1 MQEAPQQGIVKESHL
16 QYQKGQYTK
25 FEKVPFKLCFVLFK
39 LSGCSNVSRAKP
51 RNAAVGNSERMV
63 TSMELDRKTVKK
75 ILLIITFGIVL
86 FLGLQ
91 NISAVAGVCRTA
103 LGMLMPLIIGFCA
116 AFILNVLLKVIE
128 ERLFAPLNRK
138 NFRLWSRLRRIVSII
153 LTFGIIIGLVFILIF
168 MIVPELKR
176 AFSLLV
182 ENMPQYSM
190 QVKEWITKAA
200 AFLKVDASTLTN
212 LEIDWEKISAAVV
225 DYLKRDSGKLVNTTV
240 GITTSIFSAIFNFIL
255 GIVFSVYILMQ
266 KEKLGSQ
273 ATRMLY
279 AFLPQKWAKKSLH
292 IASLSNKLFSRFV
305 TGQCMESVI
314 IGILCFIGMV
324 IFRMPYAPMISVL
337 VGFTALIPI
346 FGAFIGTA
354 IGAFLILMDSPMQ
367 AVWFVIFIIVL
378 QQMEGDLIYPRVV
391 GSSVGLPSLW
401 VLLAVTIGGSVWG
414 VLGML
419 VSVPV
424 CSVLYCLLREIVGTR
439 LAQRGLTEVAAPPE
453 EPPAPPKP
461 KREKKAK
468 TVWKKK

>member
-1 MQEAPQQGIVKESHL
+1 
-16 QYQKGQYTK
+16 
-25 FEKVPFKLCFVLFK
+25 
-39 LSGCSNVSRAKP
+39 
-51 RNAAVGNSERMV
+51 
-63 TSMELDRKTVKK
+63 MELDRKTIKK
-75 ILLIITFGIVL
+75 ILLIVTFGIVL

-91 NISAVAGVCRTA
+91 NISAVAGVCGAA
-103 LGMLMPLIIGFCA
+103 LNLLMPLIIGFCV
-116 AFILNVLLKVIE
+116 AFILNVLLKVVE
-128 ERLFAPLNRK
+128 ERFFAPLNRK
-138 NFRLWSRLRRIVSII
+138 SSPLWSRIRRPICII
-153 LTFGIIIGLVFILIF
+153 LTLGIIVGILFILIF

-176 AFSLLV
+176 AFGLLID
-182 ENMPQYSM
+182 NMPRYAE
-190 QVKEWITKAA
+190 QVKVWIAQAA

-212 LEIDWEKISAAVV
+212 LEIDWEKLSATVL

-255 GIVFSVYILMQ
+255 GVVFSVYILMQ

-273 ATRMLY
+273 GTRILY
-279 AFLPQKWAKKSLH
+279 AFLPQRWAEKILH
-292 IASLSNKLFSRFV
+292 ICVLSNKMFSRFV

-314 IGILCFIGMV
+314 IGILCFNGMV

-378 QQMEGDLIYPRVV
+378 QQVEGDLIYPRVV

-414 VLGML
+414 IMGML
-419 VSVPV
+419 VSVPI
-424 CSVLYCLLREIVGTR
+424 CSVLYCLMRDIVGMR
-439 LAQRGLTEVAAPPE
+439 LKERGLADIAPLKE
-453 EPPAPPKP
+453 APPAPPPPKP
-461 KREKKAK
+461 ERERKAK
-468 TVWKKK
+468 RIWKKK

>member
-1 MQEAPQQGIVKESHL
+1 MGYRPNTGPKKRLHEAPLQVIVNIISKK
-16 QYQKGQYTK
+16 KGRRTT
-25 FEKVPFKLCFVLFK
+25 VP
-39 LSGCSNVSRAKP
+39 R
-51 RNAAVGNSERMV
+51 GN
-63 TSMELDRKTVKK
+63 SMELDRKTIKK
-75 ILLIITFGIVL
+75 ILLIVTFGIAL
-86 FLGLQ
+86 FVGLQ
-91 NISAVAGVCRTA
+91 NIAAVAGVCRAA
-103 LGMLMPLIIGFCA
+103 LGLLMPLIIGFCA
-116 AFILNVLLKVIE
+116 AFILNVLLKMIE

-138 NFRLWSRLRRIVSII
+138 NSRVWNRIRRVVSIV
-153 LTFGIIIGLVFILIF
+153 LTFGMIIGIVFILIF

-176 AFSLLV
+176 AFGLLV
-182 ENMPQYSM
+182 DNMPRYTV
-190 QVKEWITKAA
+190 QVKEWLTKAA
-200 AFLKVDASTLTN
+200 AFFRVDASTLIN
-212 LEIDWEKISAAVV
+212 LEIDWEKISASVV

-273 ATRMLY
+273 ATRILY
-279 AFLPQKWAKKSLH
+279 AFLPQKWVEKILH
-292 IASLSNKLFSRFV
+292 IAGLSNKMFSRFV

-324 IFRMPYAPMISVL
+324 IFRMPYAPMISIL

-367 AVWFVIFIIVL
+367 ALWFVIFIIVL

-414 VLGML
+414 IMGML
-419 VSVPV
+419 VSVPI
-424 CSVLYCLLREIVGTR
+424 CSVLYCLMREIVGAR
-439 LAQRGLTEVAAPPE
+439 LRERGLVDIMAPQE

-461 KREKKAK
+461 KWEKQAK
-468 TVWKKK
+468 WMWKKK

>member
-1 MQEAPQQGIVKESHL
+1 MEYRPNTGPKKRLHEAPLQGIVNIISKK
-16 QYQKGQYTK
+16 KGRRAT
-25 FEKVPFKLCFVLFK
+25 VPC
-39 LSGCSNVSRAKP
+39 
-51 RNAAVGNSERMV
+51 GN
-63 TSMELDRKTVKK
+63 SMELDRKTIKK
-75 ILLIITFGIVL
+75 ILLIVTSGIAL

-91 NISAVAGVCRTA
+91 NIAAVAGVCRAA
-103 LGMLMPLIIGFCA
+103 LGLLMPLIIGFCA
-116 AFILNVLLKVIE
+116 AFILNVLLKMIE

-138 NFRLWSRLRRIVSII
+138 NSRMWNRIRRVVSIV
-153 LTFGIIIGLVFILIF
+153 LTFGMIIGIVFILIF

-176 AFSLLV
+176 AFGLLV
-182 ENMPQYSM
+182 DNMPRYTV
-190 QVKEWITKAA
+190 QVKEWLTKAA
-200 AFLKVDASTLTN
+200 AFFKVDASTLIN
-212 LEIDWEKISAAVV
+212 LEIDWEKISASVV

-273 ATRMLY
+273 ATRILY
-279 AFLPQKWAKKSLH
+279 AFLPQKWVEKILH
-292 IASLSNKLFSRFV
+292 IAGLSNKMFSRFV

-324 IFRMPYAPMISVL
+324 IFRMPYAPMISIL

-401 VLLAVTIGGSVWG
+401 VLLAVTVGGSVWG
-414 VLGML
+414 IMGML
-419 VSVPV
+419 VSVPI
-424 CSVLYCLLREIVGTR
+424 CSVLYCLMREIVGAR
-439 LAQRGLTEVAAPPE
+439 LKERGLADVAAPQE
-453 EPPAPPKP
+453 EPPAPPKR
-461 KREKKAK
+461 KREKQAK
-468 TVWKKK
+468 GVWKKK

>member
-1 MQEAPQQGIVKESHL
+1 MPH
-16 QYQKGQYTK
+16 
-25 FEKVPFKLCFVLFK
+25 
-39 LSGCSNVSRAKP
+39 
-51 RNAAVGNSERMV
+51 GNI
-63 TSMELDRKTVKK
+63 MELDRKTIKK
-75 ILLIITFGIVL
+75 ILLIVTFGIVL

-91 NISAVAGVCRTA
+91 NISAVAGVCGAA
-103 LGMLMPLIIGFCA
+103 LNLLMPLIIGFCV
-116 AFILNVLLKVIE
+116 AFILNVLLKVVE
-128 ERLFAPLNRK
+128 ERFFAPLNRK
-138 NFRLWSRLRRIVSII
+138 SSPLWSRIRRPICII
-153 LTFGIIIGLVFILIF
+153 LTLGIIVGILFILIF

-176 AFSLLV
+176 AFGLLID
-182 ENMPQYSM
+182 NMPRYAE
-190 QVKEWITKAA
+190 QVKVWIAQAA

-212 LEIDWEKISAAVV
+212 LEIDWEKLSATVL

-255 GIVFSVYILMQ
+255 GVVFSVYILMQ

-273 ATRMLY
+273 GTRILY
-279 AFLPQKWAKKSLH
+279 AFLPQRWAEKILH
-292 IASLSNKLFSRFV
+292 ICVLSNKMFSRFV

-378 QQMEGDLIYPRVV
+378 QQVEGDLIYPRVV

-414 VLGML
+414 IMGML
-419 VSVPV
+419 VSVPI
-424 CSVLYCLLREIVGTR
+424 CSVLYCLMRDIVGMR
-439 LAQRGLTEVAAPPE
+439 LKERGLADIASLKEA
-453 EPPAPPKP
+453 PPAPPPPKP
-461 KREKKAK
+461 ERERKAK
-468 TVWKKK
+468 RIWKKK

>member
-1 MQEAPQQGIVKESHL
+1 MPH
-16 QYQKGQYTK
+16 
-25 FEKVPFKLCFVLFK
+25 
-39 LSGCSNVSRAKP
+39 
-51 RNAAVGNSERMV
+51 GNI
-63 TSMELDRKTVKK
+63 MELDRKTIKK
-75 ILLIITFGIVL
+75 ILLIVTFGIVL

-91 NISAVAGVCRTA
+91 NISAVAGVCRAA
-103 LGMLMPLIIGFCA
+103 LNLLMPLIIGFCV
-116 AFILNVLLKVIE
+116 AFILNVLLKVVE
-128 ERLFAPLNRK
+128 ERFFAPLNRK
-138 NFRLWSRLRRIVSII
+138 SSPLWNRIRRPICII
-153 LTFGIIIGLVFILIF
+153 LTLGIIVGILFILIF

-176 AFSLLV
+176 AFGLLID
-182 ENMPQYSM
+182 NMPRYAE
-190 QVKEWITKAA
+190 QVKVWIAQAA

-212 LEIDWEKISAAVV
+212 LEIDWEKLSATVL

-255 GIVFSVYILMQ
+255 GVVFSVYILMQ

-273 ATRMLY
+273 GTRILY
-279 AFLPQKWAKKSLH
+279 AFLPQRWAEKILH
-292 IASLSNKLFSRFV
+292 ICVLSNKMFSRFV

-314 IGILCFIGMV
+314 IGILCFNGMV

-378 QQMEGDLIYPRVV
+378 QQVEGDLIYPRVV

-414 VLGML
+414 IMGML
-419 VSVPV
+419 VSVPI
-424 CSVLYCLLREIVGTR
+424 CSVLYCLMRDIVGMR
-439 LAQRGLTEVAAPPE
+439 LKERGLADIAPLKE
-453 EPPAPPKP
+453 APPAPPPPKP
-461 KREKKAK
+461 ERERKAK
-468 TVWKKK
+468 RIWKKK

>member
-16 QYQKGQYTK
+16 QYQKGSIQNLKGSFQTV
-25 FEKVPFKLCFVLFK
+25 FCAFK

-103 LGMLMPLIIGFCA
+103 LGLLMPLIIGFCA

-200 AFLKVDASTLTN
+200 AFSRWTPTLTN
-212 LEIDWEKISAAVV
+212 LEIDWEKSALPWWITSSAIPASWSTP
-225 DYLKRDSGKLVNTTV
+225 RLVLPLL
-240 GITTSIFSAIFNFIL
+240 FSA
-255 GIVFSVYILMQ
+255 
-266 KEKLGSQ
+266 
-273 ATRMLY
+273 R
-279 AFLPQKWAKKSLH
+279 FLT
-292 IASLSNKLFSRFV
+292 LFS
-305 TGQCMESVI
+305 ES
-314 IGILCFIGMV
+314 FS
-324 IFRMPYAPMISVL
+324 PSIS
-337 VGFTALIPI
+337 
-346 FGAFIGTA
+346 
-354 IGAFLILMDSPMQ
+354 
-367 AVWFVIFIIVL
+367 
-378 QQMEGDLIYPRVV
+378 
-391 GSSVGLPSLW
+391 
-401 VLLAVTIGGSVWG
+401 
-414 VLGML
+414 
-419 VSVPV
+419 
-424 CSVLYCLLREIVGTR
+424 
-439 LAQRGLTEVAAPPE
+439 
-453 EPPAPPKP
+453 
-461 KREKKAK
+461 
-468 TVWKKK
+468 

>member
-1 MQEAPQQGIVKESHL
+1 MPH
-16 QYQKGQYTK
+16 
-25 FEKVPFKLCFVLFK
+25 
-39 LSGCSNVSRAKP
+39 
-51 RNAAVGNSERMV
+51 GNI
-63 TSMELDRKTVKK
+63 MELDRKTIKK
-75 ILLIITFGIVL
+75 ILLIVTFGIVL

-91 NISAVAGVCRTA
+91 NISAVAGVCGAA
-103 LGMLMPLIIGFCA
+103 LNLLMPLIIGFCV
-116 AFILNVLLKVIE
+116 AFILNVLLKVVE
-128 ERLFAPLNRK
+128 ERFFAPLNRK
-138 NFRLWSRLRRIVSII
+138 SSPLWSRIRRPICII
-153 LTFGIIIGLVFILIF
+153 LTLGIIVGILFILIF

-176 AFSLLV
+176 AFGLLID
-182 ENMPQYSM
+182 NMPRYVE
-190 QVKEWITKAA
+190 QVKVWIAQAA

-212 LEIDWEKISAAVV
+212 LEIDWEKLSATVL

-255 GIVFSVYILMQ
+255 GVVFSVYILMQ

-273 ATRMLY
+273 GTRILY
-279 AFLPQKWAKKSLH
+279 AFLPQRWAEKILH
-292 IASLSNKLFSRFV
+292 ICVLSNKMFSRFV

-314 IGILCFIGMV
+314 IGILCFNGMV

-378 QQMEGDLIYPRVV
+378 QQVEGDLIYPRVV

-414 VLGML
+414 IMGML
-419 VSVPV
+419 VSVPI
-424 CSVLYCLLREIVGTR
+424 CSVLYCLMRDIVGMR
-439 LAQRGLTEVAAPPE
+439 LKERGLADIASLKEA
-453 EPPAPPKP
+453 PPAPPPPKP
-461 KREKKAK
+461 ERERKAK
-468 TVWKKK
+468 RIWKKK

>member
-1 MQEAPQQGIVKESHL
+1 
-16 QYQKGQYTK
+16 
-25 FEKVPFKLCFVLFK
+25 
-39 LSGCSNVSRAKP
+39 
-51 RNAAVGNSERMV
+51 
-63 TSMELDRKTVKK
+63 MELDRKTIKK
-75 ILLIITFGIVL
+75 ILLIVTFGIVL

-91 NISAVAGVCRTA
+91 NISAVAGVCGAA
-103 LGMLMPLIIGFCA
+103 LNLLMPLIIGFCV
-116 AFILNVLLKVIE
+116 AFILNVLLKVVE
-128 ERLFAPLNRK
+128 ERFFAPLNRK
-138 NFRLWSRLRRIVSII
+138 SSPLWSRIRRPICII
-153 LTFGIIIGLVFILIF
+153 LTLGIIVGILFILIF

-176 AFSLLV
+176 AFGLLID
-182 ENMPQYSM
+182 NMPRYAE
-190 QVKEWITKAA
+190 QVKVWIAQAA

-212 LEIDWEKISAAVV
+212 LEIDWEKLSATVL

-255 GIVFSVYILMQ
+255 GVVFSVYILMQ

-273 ATRMLY
+273 GTRILY
-279 AFLPQKWAKKSLH
+279 AFLPQRWAEKILH
-292 IASLSNKLFSRFV
+292 ICVLSNKMFSRFV

-378 QQMEGDLIYPRVV
+378 QQVEGDLIYPRVV

-414 VLGML
+414 IMGML
-419 VSVPV
+419 VSVPI
-424 CSVLYCLLREIVGTR
+424 CSVLYCLMRDIVGMR
-439 LAQRGLTEVAAPPE
+439 LKERGLADIASLKEA
-453 EPPAPPKP
+453 PPAPPPPKP
-461 KREKKAK
+461 ERERKAK
-468 TVWKKK
+468 RIWKKK

>member
-103 LGMLMPLIIGFCA
+103 LGLLMPLIIGFCA

-225 DYLKRDSGKLVNTTV
+225 DYLKRDSSKLVNTTV

-279 AFLPQKWAKKSLH
+279 AFLPQKWAEKSLH

>member
-103 LGMLMPLIIGFCA
+103 LGLLMPLIIGFCA

-225 DYLKRDSGKLVNTTV
+225 DYRAAIIALL
-240 GITTSIFSAIFNFIL
+240 IFAVIVIATRYVSLGSIL
-255 GIVFSVYILMQ
+255 G
-266 KEKLGSQ
+266 
-273 ATRMLY
+273 T
-279 AFLPQKWAKKSLH
+279 
-292 IASLSNKLFSRFV
+292 
-305 TGQCMESVI
+305 
-314 IGILCFIGMV
+314 
-324 IFRMPYAPMISVL
+324 
-337 VGFTALIPI
+337 
-346 FGAFIGTA
+346 
-354 IGAFLILMDSPMQ
+354 
-367 AVWFVIFIIVL
+367 
-378 QQMEGDLIYPRVV
+378 
-391 GSSVGLPSLW
+391 
-401 VLLAVTIGGSVWG
+401 
-414 VLGML
+414 

-424 CSVLYCLLREIVGTR
+424 TLLANGFSESFSPSIS
-439 LAQRGLTEVAAPPE
+439 
-453 EPPAPPKP
+453 
-461 KREKKAK
+461 
-468 TVWKKK
+468 

>member
-1 MQEAPQQGIVKESHL
+1 MPH
-16 QYQKGQYTK
+16 
-25 FEKVPFKLCFVLFK
+25 
-39 LSGCSNVSRAKP
+39 
-51 RNAAVGNSERMV
+51 GNI
-63 TSMELDRKTVKK
+63 MELDRKTIKK
-75 ILLIITFGIVL
+75 ILLIVTFGIVL

-91 NISAVAGVCRTA
+91 NISAVAGVCGAA
-103 LGMLMPLIIGFCA
+103 LNLLMPLIIGFCV
-116 AFILNVLLKVIE
+116 AFILNVLLKVVE
-128 ERLFAPLNRK
+128 ERFFAPLNRK
-138 NFRLWSRLRRIVSII
+138 SSPLWSRIRRPICII
-153 LTFGIIIGLVFILIF
+153 LTLGIIVGILFILIF

-176 AFSLLV
+176 AFGLLID
-182 ENMPQYSM
+182 NMPRYAE
-190 QVKEWITKAA
+190 QVKVWIAQAA

-212 LEIDWEKISAAVV
+212 LEIDWEKLSATVL

-255 GIVFSVYILMQ
+255 GVVFSVYILMQ

-273 ATRMLY
+273 GTRILY
-279 AFLPQKWAKKSLH
+279 AFLPQRWAEKILH
-292 IASLSNKLFSRFV
+292 ICVLSNKMFSRFV

-378 QQMEGDLIYPRVV
+378 QQVEGDLIYPRVV

-414 VLGML
+414 IMGML
-419 VSVPV
+419 VSVPI
-424 CSVLYCLLREIVGTR
+424 CSVLYCLMRDIVGMR
-439 LAQRGLTEVAAPPE
+439 LKERGLADIAPLKE
-453 EPPAPPKP
+453 APPAPPPPKP
-461 KREKKAK
+461 ERERKAK
-468 TVWKKK
+468 RIWKKK

>member
-1 MQEAPQQGIVKESHL
+1 
-16 QYQKGQYTK
+16 
-25 FEKVPFKLCFVLFK
+25 
-39 LSGCSNVSRAKP
+39 
-51 RNAAVGNSERMV
+51 
-63 TSMELDRKTVKK
+63 MELDRKTIKK

-91 NISAVAGVCRTA
+91 NISAVASVLSAGLR
-103 LGMLMPLIIGFCA
+103 LLMPLIIGFCV
-116 AFILNVLLKVIE
+116 AFILNVLLRVIE
-128 ERLFAPLNRK
+128 ERAFAPLNRK
-138 NFRLWSRLRRIVSII
+138 NPPLWNRVRRTLSIV
-153 LTFGIIIGLVFILIF
+153 LTLGVIIGMLFILVF

-176 AFSLLV
+176 AFMLLLD
-182 ENMPQYSM
+182 NLPRYSE
-190 QVKEWITKAA
+190 QVKAWITQAA
-200 AFLKVDASTLTN
+200 AILKVDASTLTN
-212 LEIDWEKISAAVV
+212 LEIDWEKLSATVL

-255 GIVFSVYILMQ
+255 GVVFSVYILMQ

-279 AFLPQKWAKKSLH
+279 AFLPEKWADEALH
-292 IASLSNKLFSRFV
+292 IAALSNKMFSRFV
-305 TGQCMESVI
+305 TGQCTEAVI
-314 IGILCFIGMV
+314 IGMLCFIGMV

-337 VGFTALIPI
+337 VGFTSLIPI

-367 AVWFVIFIIVL
+367 AFWFVIFIIIL
-378 QQMEGDLIYPRVV
+378 QQMEGDVIYPRVV

-424 CSVLYCLLREIVGTR
+424 CSVLYCLMREIVGAR
-439 LAQRGLTEVAAPPE
+439 LKGRGLTEKLTVLE
-453 EPPAPPKP
+453 EPPAPLPPKQ
-461 KREKKAK
+461 KREKKPK
-468 TVWKKK
+468 RSWKKK

>member
-1 MQEAPQQGIVKESHL
+1 MEYRPNTGPKKRLHEAPLQGIVNIISKK
-16 QYQKGQYTK
+16 KGRRAT
-25 FEKVPFKLCFVLFK
+25 VPC
-39 LSGCSNVSRAKP
+39 
-51 RNAAVGNSERMV
+51 GN
-63 TSMELDRKTVKK
+63 SMELDRKTIKK
-75 ILLIITFGIVL
+75 ILLIVTSGIAL

-91 NISAVAGVCRTA
+91 NIAAVAGVCRAA
-103 LGMLMPLIIGFCA
+103 LSLLMPLIIGFCA
-116 AFILNVLLKVIE
+116 AFILNVLLKMIE

-138 NFRLWSRLRRIVSII
+138 NSRMWNRIRRVVSIV
-153 LTFGIIIGLVFILIF
+153 LTFGMIIGIVFILIF

-176 AFSLLV
+176 AFGLLV
-182 ENMPQYSM
+182 DNMPRYTV
-190 QVKEWITKAA
+190 QVKEWLIKAA
-200 AFLKVDASTLTN
+200 AFFRVDASTLIN
-212 LEIDWEKISAAVV
+212 LEIDWEKISASVV

-240 GITTSIFSAIFNFIL
+240 GITTSIFSAIFNFML

-273 ATRMLY
+273 ATRILY
-279 AFLPQKWAKKSLH
+279 AFLPQKWVEKILH
-292 IASLSNKLFSRFV
+292 IAGLSNKMFSRFV

-324 IFRMPYAPMISVL
+324 IFRMPYAPMISIL

-401 VLLAVTIGGSVWG
+401 VLLAVTVGGSVWG
-414 VLGML
+414 IMGML
-419 VSVPV
+419 VSVPI
-424 CSVLYCLLREIVGTR
+424 CSVLYCLMREIVGAR
-439 LAQRGLTEVAAPPE
+439 LKERGLADVAAPLE

-461 KREKKAK
+461 KREKQAK
-468 TVWKKK
+468 GVWKKK

>member
-1 MQEAPQQGIVKESHL
+1 M
-16 QYQKGQYTK
+16 
-25 FEKVPFKLCFVLFK
+25 
-39 LSGCSNVSRAKP
+39 P
-51 RNAAVGNSERMV
+51 RGN
-63 TSMELDRKTVKK
+63 SMELDRKTIKK
-75 ILLIITFGIVL
+75 ILLIVTFGIAL
-86 FLGLQ
+86 FVGLQ
-91 NISAVAGVCRTA
+91 NIAAVAGVCRAA
-103 LGMLMPLIIGFCA
+103 LGLLMPLIIGFCA
-116 AFILNVLLKVIE
+116 AFILNVLLKMIE

-138 NFRLWSRLRRIVSII
+138 NSRVWNRIRRVVSIV
-153 LTFGIIIGLVFILIF
+153 LTFGMIIGIVFILIF

-176 AFSLLV
+176 AFGLLV
-182 ENMPQYSM
+182 DNMPRYTV
-190 QVKEWITKAA
+190 QVKEWLTKAA
-200 AFLKVDASTLTN
+200 AFFRVDASTLIN
-212 LEIDWEKISAAVV
+212 LEIDWEKISASVV

-273 ATRMLY
+273 ATRILY
-279 AFLPQKWAKKSLH
+279 AFLPQKWVEKILH
-292 IASLSNKLFSRFV
+292 IAGLSNKMFSRFV

-324 IFRMPYAPMISVL
+324 IFRMPYAPMISIL

-367 AVWFVIFIIVL
+367 ALWFVIFIIVL

-414 VLGML
+414 IMGML
-419 VSVPV
+419 VSVPI
-424 CSVLYCLLREIVGTR
+424 CSVLYCLMREIVGAR
-439 LAQRGLTEVAAPPE
+439 LRERGLVDIMAPQE

-461 KREKKAK
+461 KWEKQAK
-468 TVWKKK
+468 WVWKKK

>member
-1 MQEAPQQGIVKESHL
+1 
-16 QYQKGQYTK
+16 
-25 FEKVPFKLCFVLFK
+25 
-39 LSGCSNVSRAKP
+39 
-51 RNAAVGNSERMV
+51 
-63 TSMELDRKTVKK
+63 MELDRKTIKK
-75 ILLIITFGIVL
+75 ILLIVTFGIVL

-91 NISAVAGVCRTA
+91 NISAVAGVCGAA
-103 LGMLMPLIIGFCA
+103 LNLLMPLIIGFCV
-116 AFILNVLLKVIE
+116 AFILNVLLKVVE
-128 ERLFAPLNRK
+128 ERFFAPLNRK
-138 NFRLWSRLRRIVSII
+138 SSPLWSRIRRPICII
-153 LTFGIIIGLVFILIF
+153 LTLGIIVGILFILIF

-176 AFSLLV
+176 AFGLLID
-182 ENMPQYSM
+182 NMPRYAE
-190 QVKEWITKAA
+190 QVKVWIAQAA

-212 LEIDWEKISAAVV
+212 LEIDWEKLSATVL

-255 GIVFSVYILMQ
+255 GVVFSVYILMQ

-273 ATRMLY
+273 GTRILY
-279 AFLPQKWAKKSLH
+279 AFLPQRWAEKILH
-292 IASLSNKLFSRFV
+292 ICVLSNKMFSRFV

-378 QQMEGDLIYPRVV
+378 QQVEGDLIYPRVV

-414 VLGML
+414 IMGML
-419 VSVPV
+419 VSVPI
-424 CSVLYCLLREIVGTR
+424 CSVLYCLMRDIVGMR
-439 LAQRGLTEVAAPPE
+439 LKERGLADIAPLKE
-453 EPPAPPKP
+453 APPAPPPPKP
-461 KREKKAK
+461 ERERKAK
-468 TVWKKK
+468 RIWKKK

>member
-1 MQEAPQQGIVKESHL
+1 MPH
-16 QYQKGQYTK
+16 
-25 FEKVPFKLCFVLFK
+25 
-39 LSGCSNVSRAKP
+39 
-51 RNAAVGNSERMV
+51 GNI
-63 TSMELDRKTVKK
+63 MELDRKTIKK
-75 ILLIITFGIVL
+75 ILLIVTFGIVL

-91 NISAVAGVCRTA
+91 NISAVAGVCRAA
-103 LGMLMPLIIGFCA
+103 LNLLMPLIIGFCV
-116 AFILNVLLKVIE
+116 AFILNVLLKVVE
-128 ERLFAPLNRK
+128 ERFFAPLNRK
-138 NFRLWSRLRRIVSII
+138 NSPLWNRIRRPICII
-153 LTFGIIIGLVFILIF
+153 LTLGIIVGILFILIF
-168 MIVPELKR
+168 MIVPELKW
-176 AFSLLV
+176 AFGLLID
-182 ENMPQYSM
+182 NMPRYVE
-190 QVKEWITKAA
+190 QVKVWIAQAA

-212 LEIDWEKISAAVV
+212 LEIDWEKLSATVL

-255 GIVFSVYILMQ
+255 GVVFSVYILMQ

-273 ATRMLY
+273 GTRILY
-279 AFLPQKWAKKSLH
+279 AFLPQRWAEKILH
-292 IASLSNKLFSRFV
+292 ICVLSNKLFSRFV

-378 QQMEGDLIYPRVV
+378 QQVEGDLIYPRVV

-414 VLGML
+414 IMGML

-424 CSVLYCLLREIVGTR
+424 CSVLYCLMREIVGTR
-439 LAQRGLTEVAAPPE
+439 LKERGLADIAPLKE
-453 EPPAPPKP
+453 APPAPQPP
-461 KREKKAK
+461 RPERERKAK
-468 TVWKKK
+468 RIWKKK

>member
-1 MQEAPQQGIVKESHL
+1 
-16 QYQKGQYTK
+16 
-25 FEKVPFKLCFVLFK
+25 
-39 LSGCSNVSRAKP
+39 
-51 RNAAVGNSERMV
+51 MV

-103 LGMLMPLIIGFCA
+103 LGLLMPLIIGFCA

-273 ATRMLY
+273 ATRML
-279 AFLPQKWAKKSLH
+279 
-292 IASLSNKLFSRFV
+292 
-305 TGQCMESVI
+305 
-314 IGILCFIGMV
+314 
-324 IFRMPYAPMISVL
+324 
-337 VGFTALIPI
+337 
-346 FGAFIGTA
+346 
-354 IGAFLILMDSPMQ
+354 
-367 AVWFVIFIIVL
+367 
-378 QQMEGDLIYPRVV
+378 
-391 GSSVGLPSLW
+391 
-401 VLLAVTIGGSVWG
+401 
-414 VLGML
+414 
-419 VSVPV
+419 
-424 CSVLYCLLREIVGTR
+424 
-439 LAQRGLTEVAAPPE
+439 
-453 EPPAPPKP
+453 
-461 KREKKAK
+461 
-468 TVWKKK
+468 

>member
-1 MQEAPQQGIVKESHL
+1 MPH
-16 QYQKGQYTK
+16 
-25 FEKVPFKLCFVLFK
+25 
-39 LSGCSNVSRAKP
+39 
-51 RNAAVGNSERMV
+51 GNI
-63 TSMELDRKTVKK
+63 MELDRKTIKK
-75 ILLIITFGIVL
+75 ILLIVTFGIVL

-91 NISAVAGVCRTA
+91 NISAVAGVCGAA
-103 LGMLMPLIIGFCA
+103 LNLLMPLIIGFCV
-116 AFILNVLLKVIE
+116 AFILNVLLKVVE
-128 ERLFAPLNRK
+128 ERFFAPLNRK
-138 NFRLWSRLRRIVSII
+138 SSPLWSRIRRPICII
-153 LTFGIIIGLVFILIF
+153 LTLGIIVGILFILIF

-176 AFSLLV
+176 AFGLLID
-182 ENMPQYSM
+182 NMPRYAE
-190 QVKEWITKAA
+190 QVKVWIAQAA

-212 LEIDWEKISAAVV
+212 LEIDWEKLSATVL

-255 GIVFSVYILMQ
+255 GVVFSVYILMQ

-273 ATRMLY
+273 GTRILY
-279 AFLPQKWAKKSLH
+279 AFLPQRWAEKILH
-292 IASLSNKLFSRFV
+292 ICVLSNKMFSRFV

-314 IGILCFIGMV
+314 IGILCFNGMV

-378 QQMEGDLIYPRVV
+378 QQVEGDLIYPRVV

-414 VLGML
+414 IMGML
-419 VSVPV
+419 VSVPI
-424 CSVLYCLLREIVGTR
+424 CSVLYCLMRDIVGMR
-439 LAQRGLTEVAAPPE
+439 LKERGLADIAPLKE
-453 EPPAPPKP
+453 APPAPPPPKP
-461 KREKKAK
+461 ERERKAK
-468 TVWKKK
+468 RIWKKK

>member
-1 MQEAPQQGIVKESHL
+1 MEYRPNTGPKKRLHEAPLQGIVNIISKK
-16 QYQKGQYTK
+16 KGRRAT
-25 FEKVPFKLCFVLFK
+25 VPC
-39 LSGCSNVSRAKP
+39 
-51 RNAAVGNSERMV
+51 GN
-63 TSMELDRKTVKK
+63 SMELDRKTIKK
-75 ILLIITFGIVL
+75 ILLIVTSGIAL

-91 NISAVAGVCRTA
+91 NIAAVAGVCRAA
-103 LGMLMPLIIGFCA
+103 LGLLMPLIIGFCA
-116 AFILNVLLKVIE
+116 AFILNVLLKMIE

-138 NFRLWSRLRRIVSII
+138 NSRMWNRIRRVVSIV
-153 LTFGIIIGLVFILIF
+153 LTFGMIIGIVFILIF

-176 AFSLLV
+176 AFGLLV
-182 ENMPQYSM
+182 DNMPRYTV
-190 QVKEWITKAA
+190 QVKEWLTKAA
-200 AFLKVDASTLTN
+200 AFFKVDASTLIN
-212 LEIDWEKISAAVV
+212 LEIDWEKISASVV

-273 ATRMLY
+273 ATRILY
-279 AFLPQKWAKKSLH
+279 AFLPQKWVEKILH
-292 IASLSNKLFSRFV
+292 IAGLSNKMFSRFV

-324 IFRMPYAPMISVL
+324 IFRMPYAPMISIL

-401 VLLAVTIGGSVWG
+401 VLLAVTVGGSVWG
-414 VLGML
+414 IMGML
-419 VSVPV
+419 VSVPI
-424 CSVLYCLLREIVGTR
+424 CSVLYCLMREIVGAR
-439 LAQRGLTEVAAPPE
+439 LKERGLADVAAPQE

-461 KREKKAK
+461 KREKQAK
-468 TVWKKK
+468 GVWKKK

>member
-1 MQEAPQQGIVKESHL
+1 MEYRPNTGPKKRLHEAPLQGIVNIISKK
-16 QYQKGQYTK
+16 KGRRAT
-25 FEKVPFKLCFVLFK
+25 VPC
-39 LSGCSNVSRAKP
+39 
-51 RNAAVGNSERMV
+51 GN
-63 TSMELDRKTVKK
+63 SMELDRKTIKK
-75 ILLIITFGIVL
+75 ILLIVTSGIAL

-91 NISAVAGVCRTA
+91 NIAAVAGVCRAA
-103 LGMLMPLIIGFCA
+103 LGLLMPLIIGFCA
-116 AFILNVLLKVIE
+116 AFILNVLLKMIE

-138 NFRLWSRLRRIVSII
+138 NSCMWNRIRRVVSIV
-153 LTFGIIIGLVFILIF
+153 LTFGMIIGIVFILIF

-176 AFSLLV
+176 AFGLLV
-182 ENMPQYSM
+182 DNMPRYTV
-190 QVKEWITKAA
+190 QVKEWLTKAA
-200 AFLKVDASTLTN
+200 AFFKVDASTLIN
-212 LEIDWEKISAAVV
+212 LEIDWEKISASVV

-273 ATRMLY
+273 ATRILY
-279 AFLPQKWAKKSLH
+279 AFLPQKWVEKILH
-292 IASLSNKLFSRFV
+292 IAGLSNKMFSRFV

-324 IFRMPYAPMISVL
+324 IFRMPYAPMISIL

-401 VLLAVTIGGSVWG
+401 VLLAVTVGGSVWG
-414 VLGML
+414 IMGML
-419 VSVPV
+419 VSVPI
-424 CSVLYCLLREIVGTR
+424 CSVLYCLMREIVGAR
-439 LAQRGLTEVAAPPE
+439 LKERGLADVAAPQE

-461 KREKKAK
+461 KREKQAK
-468 TVWKKK
+468 GVWKKK

>member
-103 LGMLMPLIIGFCA
+103 LGLLI
-116 AFILNVLLKVIE
+116 
-128 ERLFAPLNRK
+128 
-138 NFRLWSRLRRIVSII
+138 
-153 LTFGIIIGLVFILIF
+153 GIIIGLVFILIF

-279 AFLPQKWAKKSLH
+279 AFLPQKWAEKSLH